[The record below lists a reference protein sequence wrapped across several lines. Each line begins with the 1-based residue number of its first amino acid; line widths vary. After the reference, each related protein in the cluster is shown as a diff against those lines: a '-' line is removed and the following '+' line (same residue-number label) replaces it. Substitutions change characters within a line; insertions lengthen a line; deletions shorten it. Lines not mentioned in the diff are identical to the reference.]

1 MGDIVFCVLAAA
13 FGGAHLAPL
22 FAPLAY
28 GRAEAKHRHEW
39 HAVALPPTVLEP
51 SAYRS
56 TGPVVVGHLERAP
69 GLVRAAAASSIVFG
83 AMFLP
88 GLAWGL
94 FGLIATGA
102 GLLSIPG
109 LVIAACL
116 WNAGH
121 ALLQGTKESA
131 ILAARVATAAFYFN
145 VLLLVAALAV
155 AVITHWGEP
164 VRLPCTESAG
174 IALCGFVGGYALLSI
189 GQAVLLGKAASLMGT
204 IHGDPFDGV
213 VENHLPFVFR
223 RLLAKK
229 RERLAAG

>member
-1 MGDIVFCVLAAA
+1 MGDIVFYVLATA
-13 FGGAHLAPL
+13 FAGAHLAPL
-22 FAPLAY
+22 VAPLVY
-28 GRAEAKHRHEW
+28 GRAEANHRHHW
-39 HAVALPPTVLEP
+39 HAVALPPAVLEP

-69 GLVRAAAASSIVFG
+69 VLVRAAAASSIVFG

-94 FGLIATGA
+94 FGLIAAGA

-145 VLLLVAALAV
+145 VLLVVGALSV
-155 AVITHWGEP
+155 AVITQ
-164 VRLPCTESAG
+164 ESPAV
-174 IALCGFVGGYALLSI
+174 ALSAFVGGYALLSI
-189 GQAVLLGKAASLMGT
+189 GQAVVLGKAASLLGT
-204 IHGDPFDGV
+204 IHGDTFEGV